1 MAWHLA
7 WATPFWACCFVFT
20 ISNIASLEVLY
31 HVLNNYTFYISP
43 LEPSLVI
50 LCLWFLFH
58 LINSCLARIHSLFP
72 FLVAGTLKKNL
83 GWFKQVEQS
92 LRSKMGHPSYWKI
105 SLGTCWGLA
114 LGCISQKTT
123 RTAPWPLGTA
133 ACMCAPMGAGGLCSI
148 GSNPSRFSGGVDRGH
163 LLLQAL
169 GSLLMWLQPFFKQP
183 LYPQT
188 YSSRIPQIGK

>member
-7 WATPFWACCFVFT
+7 WATPFGACCFVFT

-58 LINSCLARIHSLFP
+58 LINSSLARIHSLFP
-72 FLVAGTLKKNL
+72 SLVAGTLKKNL
-83 GWFKQVEQS
+83 RWFKQVEQS
-92 LRSKMGHPSYWKI
+92 LRSKMEHPSYWKI
-105 SLGTCWGLA
+105 SLGTWWGLA
-114 LGCISQKTT
+114 LGCIYQKTT

-133 ACMCAPMGAGGLCSI
+133 ACTCAAMGAGGLCSI
-148 GSNPSRFSGGVDRGH
+148 GSTPSPFSGVVDREH

-169 GSLLMWLQPFFKQP
+169 SSLLMWL
-183 LYPQT
+183 
-188 YSSRIPQIGK
+188 